1 MQHVF
6 FCSSGL
12 ILKGLSTFTNS
23 IIGALSPLQ
32 KEVVEVFSVL
42 LKKRAVI
49 SIKRDG
55 LIYEFHNVILNFL
68 RFNVANA
75 TLRTSLTYKRCQNKL
90 LREEVQNKKLLGSQ
104 LDRDSKL
111 LYNNV
116 KLALN
121 IIGFYPVLNLSLMSN
136 KKKSIRTNQI
146 QTCVKAEKP
155 YY

>member
-75 TLRTSLTYKRCQNKL
+75 TLRTSLTYKRCQ
-90 LREEVQNKKLLGSQ
+90 KKLS
-104 LDRDSKL
+104 RKEI
-111 LYNNV
+111 YN
-116 KLALN
+116 
-121 IIGFYPVLNLSLMSN
+121 
-136 KKKSIRTNQI
+136 I
-146 QTCVKAEKP
+146 Q
-155 YY
+155 

>member
-75 TLRTSLTYKRCQNKL
+75 TLRTSLTYK
-90 LREEVQNKKLLGSQ
+90 
-104 LDRDSKL
+104 
-111 LYNNV
+111 
-116 KLALN
+116 
-121 IIGFYPVLNLSLMSN
+121 
-136 KKKSIRTNQI
+136 
-146 QTCVKAEKP
+146 
-155 YY
+155 

>member
-6 FCSSGL
+6 FCSSSL
-12 ILKGLSTFTNS
+12 ILKGLSTFTNN

-75 TLRTSLTYKRCQNKL
+75 TLRTSLTYKRCQ
-90 LREEVQNKKLLGSQ
+90 KKLLSEEI
-104 LDRDSKL
+104 
-111 LYNNV
+111 YN
-116 KLALN
+116 
-121 IIGFYPVLNLSLMSN
+121 
-136 KKKSIRTNQI
+136 I
-146 QTCVKAEKP
+146 Q
-155 YY
+155 